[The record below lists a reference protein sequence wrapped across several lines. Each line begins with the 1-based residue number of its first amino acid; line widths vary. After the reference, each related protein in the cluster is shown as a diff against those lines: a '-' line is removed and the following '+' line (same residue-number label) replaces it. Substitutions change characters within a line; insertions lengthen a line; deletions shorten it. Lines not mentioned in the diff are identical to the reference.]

1 MSWWLAIGLAYLV
14 LCWIGWIVIFHR
26 SCADECEC
34 QDQLSV
40 AHARHGNGV
49 YWLSMALTLI
59 VMGPFLPLVIAHA
72 YWNQWLAHR
81 AWRKFG
87 RTHREVVL
95 EPIHPANTPQEAQD
109 HIERCA
115 PVLLRLEFAPLG
127 IYLLKPEPF
136 PIYSQCLLSREGETV
151 VDVSL
156 IDGMASVSFVSVLA
170 NGHVIET
177 GCCAAALSDED
188 IESINGSGRFT
199 AHMIEPEDDEEFLAR
214 AYRSHLETL
223 AELEQRYSCAVLHVP
238 PDQVLAVKRYENAV
252 FGDVMFSQGKKDNRP
267 EPAPCPTG
275 IAKPVSPA
283 LCPAAV

>member
-1 MSWWLAIGLAYLV
+1 MI
-14 LCWIGWIVIFHR
+14 
-26 SCADECEC
+26 
-34 QDQLSV
+34 
-40 AHARHGNGV
+40 
-49 YWLSMALTLI
+49 
-59 VMGPFLPLVIAHA
+59 
-72 YWNQWLAHR
+72 
-81 AWRKFG
+81 
-87 RTHREVVL
+87 L
-95 EPIHPANTPQEAQD
+95 EPIHAANIPKAGQE
-109 HIERCA
+109 HVERCS
-115 PVLLRLEFAPLG
+115 PVLLRLEFVPLG
-127 IYLLKPEPF
+127 TYLLKPEPY

-156 IDGMASVSFVSVLA
+156 IDDMTSVSFVSVLA
-170 NGHVIET
+170 NGHVLET

-223 AELEQRYSCAVLHVP
+223 AALEQRDGCGTLHVP

-252 FGDVMFSQGKKDNRP
+252 FGDVLFTQGKKDNRP